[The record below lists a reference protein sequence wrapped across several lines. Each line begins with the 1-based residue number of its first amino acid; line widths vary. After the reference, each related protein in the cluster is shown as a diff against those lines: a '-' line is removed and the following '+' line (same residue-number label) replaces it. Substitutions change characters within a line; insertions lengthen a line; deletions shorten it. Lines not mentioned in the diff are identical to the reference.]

1 MYHACIIHYSLIW
14 YKYLRILQDMFV
26 KNNGKRS
33 VVNKMNLHIGSEYS
47 VPDNGNRFRGL
58 PDNIFIQFVGCIRI
72 ACFDE
77 AGTIA
82 FFTVGV
88 QRKL

>member
-1 MYHACIIHYSLIW
+1 MYRTCINHYSLIR
-14 YKYLRILQDMFV
+14 YKYQRILQDMFV

-47 VPDNGNRFRGL
+47 MLNNGNRFCGF
-58 PDNIFIQFVGCIRI
+58 PDNIFVQFVGCIRI

-77 AGTIA
+77 AGTVA
-82 FFTVGV
+82 FFAVGV
-88 QRKL
+88 QLKL

>member
-1 MYHACIIHYSLIW
+1 
-14 YKYLRILQDMFV
+14 MFV

-58 PDNIFIQFVGCIRI
+58 PG
-72 ACFDE
+72 
-77 AGTIA
+77 
-82 FFTVGV
+82 
-88 QRKL
+88 